1 MFVLVWMSLNPMPWI
16 ELEHS
21 TDSVEGD
28 VLCSVDLV
36 SLRIVPMSRGSGSF
50 LYECLFDVYAP

>member
-1 MFVLVWMSLNPMPWI
+1 MSLNPMPWI